1 MPSSSPVV
9 AGKDQKDAPTA
20 SSTDAFGLKVTAV
33 SDADL
38 KRLGVESAVQVVD
51 ATAPASE
58 AGLQPG
64 DLILRVNDKDVGT
77 PDQYAKMVAS
87 LDKSKPAALLVL
99 RAGQSQWVL
108 ITPSK

>member
-1 MPSSSPVV
+1 PSGNPVA
-9 AGKDQKDAPTA
+9 AGKDQKDAPAA

-33 SDADL
+33 PEADL

-51 ATAPASE
+51 VGPPANQ

-77 PDQYAKMVAS
+77 PEQYAKMVAS
-87 LDKSKPAALLVL
+87 LDKSKAAALLVL
-99 RAGQSQWVL
+99 RAGQSQWIL